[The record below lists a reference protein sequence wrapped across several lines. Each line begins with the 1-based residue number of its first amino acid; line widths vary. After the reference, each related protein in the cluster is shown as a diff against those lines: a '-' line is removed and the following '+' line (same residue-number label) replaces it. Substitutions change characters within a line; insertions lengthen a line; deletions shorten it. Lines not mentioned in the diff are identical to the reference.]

1 MRVPR
6 GKCRNGGRPFQGIDT
21 SNYGSLLQFLFGV
34 EMEVAPFRPLT
45 QCCNCNNQRDVDSGR
60 NEGRPTQCIV
70 AGDEQTREL
79 SF

>member
-21 SNYGSLLQFLFGV
+21 LNFATSDIFFSHV

-45 QCCNCNNQRDVDSGR
+45 QCYNCNNQRDVDSGR
-60 NEGRPTQCIV
+60 NEARPTQGIV
-70 AGDEQTREL
+70 TEVEQTREL

>member
-1 MRVPR
+1 MEVA
-6 GKCRNGGRPFQGIDT
+6 PFRALTHSHQQKLIRCPQD
-21 SNYGSLLQFLFGV
+21 LV
-34 EMEVAPFRPLT
+34 EMEVAPFRALT

-60 NEGRPTQCIV
+60 NEARPTQCIV